1 MNSTRLRWVA
11 AIAAVLVLTAGYLAS
26 TRQVTVLA
34 DGRAHELATRAVTVG
49 GALKQLGILL
59 GQNDRVEPFSLAP
72 LRNGLIIA
80 VHRASRVQLSADGR
94 TYSAITAE
102 KDPLALLAD
111 FDITLAEGDRLLL
124 AGETVSPEAQLPSA
138 AVLVLE
144 VRRPLAV
151 SVSVDGETQAF
162 TSSAPTLGQAL
173 LEAGISWSD
182 ADRLQPA
189 AGTALDGPLS
199 ATLVRA
205 RVLTITLADGPLELY
220 SAATT
225 VGEALA
231 DAGIAL
237 QGADYSE
244 PAEDLAVPADG
255 AIRIVRV
262 SETVQLIEEALPHQT
277 EWQPDDTAELDTISV
292 VQLGQDGVQASRVRV
307 RYEDGQEVSRQTEA
321 ERMLVAPVTQING
334 YGTKIV
340 IRTAVVDGVTIEY
353 YRAVNVFTTWYS
365 ACNSGVSTC
374 LYGTSSGIPLE
385 RGVIAT
391 YLSWYRELKF
401 ATVYIPG
408 YGQGTIGDVGAYP
421 DGRPWVDLAFSESE
435 LTGGNPWANAY
446 VTMYFTTPVP
456 AYVPPVWPPG

>member
-1 MNSTRLRWVA
+1 
-11 AIAAVLVLTAGYLAS
+11 
-26 TRQVTVLA
+26 
-34 DGRAHELATRAVTVG
+34 
-49 GALKQLGILL
+49 
-59 GQNDRVEPFSLAP
+59 
-72 LRNGLIIA
+72 
-80 VHRASRVQLSADGR
+80 
-94 TYSAITAE
+94 
-102 KDPLALLAD
+102 
-111 FDITLAEGDRLLL
+111 
-124 AGETVSPEAQLPSA
+124 LPSA

-144 VRRPLAV
+144 VRRPVAV

-162 TSSAPTLGQAL
+162 TSSAPTLGAAL
-173 LEAGISWSD
+173 TETGITWSD
-182 ADRLQPA
+182 ADRLQPVA
-189 AGTALDGPLS
+189 ETALDGPLS
-199 ATLVRA
+199 ATLARA
-205 RVLTITLADGPLELY
+205 RLLTITLADSALELY

-231 DAGIAL
+231 AAGIAL

-255 AIRIVRV
+255 AIRVVRV
-262 SETVQLIEEALPHQT
+262 SESVQLVEEALPHQT

-321 ERMLVAPVTQING
+321 ERILVEPMTQING

-374 LYGTSSGIPLE
+374 LYGTSSGLPLQ
-385 RGVIAT
+385 RGVVAT

-435 LTGGNPWANAY
+435 LTGGNPWVNAY